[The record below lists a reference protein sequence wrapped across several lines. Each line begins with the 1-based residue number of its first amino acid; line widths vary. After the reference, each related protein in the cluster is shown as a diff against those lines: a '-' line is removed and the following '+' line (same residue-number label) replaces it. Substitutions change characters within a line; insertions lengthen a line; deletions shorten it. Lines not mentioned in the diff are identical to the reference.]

1 MTVSDC
7 IDLSWALWV
16 HLRQTEAIYCCMLP
30 RAIDVERLL

>member
-1 MTVSDC
+1 MTVNDC